1 MKEFMN
7 EDFLLTTETARRLY
21 HDYAET
27 MPIFDFHNHLSAQEI
42 YEDINFSNIT
52 QAWLYGDHYKWRAMR
67 TYGFPEELV
76 TGPKGDSRTP
86 ETPGANHPGCNHAD
100 AGSMDY
106 RRFSAWAETIENSIG
121 NPLYHW
127 THLELQRYF
136 GITEP
141 LSSKTC
147 DKLWDACN
155 EKLSQPEFSVRNL
168 LKMQNVKALCTT
180 NDPCEDL
187 EYHRKLREEGF
198 SVRVLPTFRPDKA
211 YLIGKEDYPAYLA
224 ALGKAWGY
232 PINSLSDLK
241 EALVSRL
248 DYFIREGGCL
258 LSDHSLEGALFAPST
273 DEEAQ
278 EIFERRMAGAALT
291 ADDRRRFQGNILTF
305 LGKQY
310 AARNM
315 AMQLHIGA
323 LRSNSSRM
331 LQKLGPDTGFD
342 SVDDFCYAGEL
353 SALLDSMDRTDELPK
368 TILYCLNQRDYEMLA
383 SMCGN
388 FQSAPHRG
396 KIQFGTAWWF
406 CDNKRGMEAQLDVL
420 ANLSLLPVSIGMLTD
435 SRSFLSFPRHEYYR
449 RILCNKIGSW
459 VEDGEYPCHMEFLGK
474 MVQNICYHNALKYLT
489 GADA

>member
-76 TGPKGDSRTP
+76 TGPKGDSCTP
-86 ETPGANHPGCNHAD
+86 ETPGANQPGCNHAD

-147 DKLWDACN
+147 HKLWEACN
-155 EKLSQPEFSVRNL
+155 EKLSRPEFSVRNL

-291 ADDRRRFQGNILTF
+291 ANDRRRFQGNILTF

-310 AARNM
+310 AARNI

-342 SVDDFCYAGEL
+342 SVDDFCYAMR
-353 SALLDSMDRTDELPK
+353 A
-368 TILYCLNQRDYEMLA
+368 
-383 SMCGN
+383 N
-388 FQSAPHRG
+388 FPPCSIPWTAPTSYPRPSS
-396 KIQFGTAWWF
+396 TA
-406 CDNKRGMEAQLDVL
+406 
-420 ANLSLLPVSIGMLTD
+420 
-435 SRSFLSFPRHEYYR
+435 
-449 RILCNKIGSW
+449 
-459 VEDGEYPCHMEFLGK
+459 
-474 MVQNICYHNALKYLT
+474 
-489 GADA
+489 

>member
-27 MPIFDFHNHLSAQEI
+27 MPIFEFHNHLSAQEI

-86 ETPGANHPGCNHAD
+86 ETPGANQPGCYHAD

-147 DKLWDACN
+147 DKLWEACN
-155 EKLSQPEFSVRNL
+155 EKLSRPEFSVRNL

-198 SVRVLPTFRPDKA
+198 SVRAWGITDENRMGKCIAYGVDGGMTINFPDK
-211 YLIGKEDYPAYLA
+211 
-224 ALGKAWGY
+224 
-232 PINSLSDLK
+232 
-241 EALVSRL
+241 
-248 DYFIREGGCL
+248 
-258 LSDHSLEGALFAPST
+258 
-273 DEEAQ
+273 
-278 EIFERRMAGAALT
+278 LT
-291 ADDRRRFQGNILTF
+291 A
-305 LGKQY
+305 
-310 AARNM
+310 
-315 AMQLHIGA
+315 AMKKAGLD
-323 LRSNSSRM
+323 
-331 LQKLGPDTGFD
+331 KL
-342 SVDDFCYAGEL
+342 S
-353 SALLDSMDRTDELPK
+353 
-368 TILYCLNQRDYEMLA
+368 
-383 SMCGN
+383 
-388 FQSAPHRG
+388 
-396 KIQFGTAWWF
+396 
-406 CDNKRGMEAQLDVL
+406 
-420 ANLSLLPVSIGMLTD
+420 
-435 SRSFLSFPRHEYYR
+435 
-449 RILCNKIGSW
+449 
-459 VEDGEYPCHMEFLGK
+459 
-474 MVQNICYHNALKYLT
+474 
-489 GADA
+489 